1 MSNMQELCSYYQS
14 YKANRHHPSDPVS
27 IVKASRA
34 WWRYLFIQQHLV
46 VEIESRAGIFSDRDT
61 AFEGHEAP
69 EGRPKHPSQWW
80 EGFTEDFFNDA
91 AWGEFKNMQW
101 TSFVTFDFFIWT
113 GISFVNLKYSLNL
126 ENIVWGFIL
135 SSIDC
140 HNMEVL
146 PCPILCDST
155 SIKPTFCWSC
165 TLSRADPFIV
175 LHHQLMPSRLSFGG
189 NLFCVKLYFMLLN
202 WLPRYGSRNKWR
214 WKNYWYA
221 RCTQADATSEG
232 HRSISTADHINNNNN
247 TLYATILY
255 EASFIH
261 L

>member
-1 MSNMQELCSYYQS
+1 
-14 YKANRHHPSDPVS
+14 
-27 IVKASRA
+27 
-34 WWRYLFIQQHLV
+34 
-46 VEIESRAGIFSDRDT
+46 
-61 AFEGHEAP
+61 
-69 EGRPKHPSQWW
+69 
-80 EGFTEDFFNDA
+80 
-91 AWGEFKNMQW
+91 
-101 TSFVTFDFFIWT
+101 
-113 GISFVNLKYSLNL
+113 
-126 ENIVWGFIL
+126 
-135 SSIDC
+135 
-140 HNMEVL
+140 MEVL

-247 TLYATILY
+247 NLYATILY
-255 EASFIH
+255 EASF
-261 L
+261 LKLFLFLKFDTDDDFCKDMGGTRWVVWVATPPSPKSWAFGWV